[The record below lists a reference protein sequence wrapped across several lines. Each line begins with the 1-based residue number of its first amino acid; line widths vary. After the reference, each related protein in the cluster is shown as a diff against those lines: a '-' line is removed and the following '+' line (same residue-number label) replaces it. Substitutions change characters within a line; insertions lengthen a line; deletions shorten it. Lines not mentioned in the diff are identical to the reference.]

1 MKSLVVFALLVFS
14 VPALANHPG
23 ERLDEVTAE
32 NEPAFEQTVHHPPTL
47 AVRRSDGQRFDLRNL
62 EDRVVVLSFVP
73 DDCEEPCTAQ
83 QARLIEVQEA
93 INDTPMREMVAFVTV
108 ASPGQA
114 AAHSADSVNWIT
126 VIQPEIGA
134 VAETAEEWANMS
146 IRGGEAP
153 KVYVLG
159 RGARHAG
166 IFHGAG
172 FDRINMVLYIN
183 GLTNAHSPKP
193 SLLDRFWRLFQ

>member
-1 MKSLVVFALLVFS
+1 MRALILFAFLVVSA
-14 VPALANHPG
+14 PALANHPG
-23 ERLDEVTAE
+23 DRLDEVTAE
-32 NEPAFEQTVHHPPTL
+32 NETAFEQTRHHPPTL
-47 AVRRSDGQRFDLRNL
+47 TVQRSDGQRFDLRNL
-62 EDRVVVLSFVP
+62 EGRVVVLSFVP

-114 AAHSADSVNWIT
+114 ATNSPDSVNWMT
-126 VIQPEIGA
+126 VIPPKPSA
-134 VAETAEEWANMS
+134 VAETAEEWANLS
-146 IRGGEAP
+146 TRRGEAP
-153 KVYVLG
+153 KIYVLG

-193 SLLDRFWRLFQ
+193 SLLDRFWSLFQ